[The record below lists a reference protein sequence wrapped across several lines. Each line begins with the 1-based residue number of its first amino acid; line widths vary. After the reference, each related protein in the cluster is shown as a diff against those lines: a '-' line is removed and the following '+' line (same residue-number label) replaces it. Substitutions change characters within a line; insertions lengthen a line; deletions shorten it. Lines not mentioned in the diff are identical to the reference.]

1 MVPQRAN
8 PFLLMGKLRMHK
20 VVYVTA
26 MIGITLIVSAIF
38 LGFGLDTLVIDGSP
52 DAFQPLSVGGAPPR
66 DGILLYGDIQEWDT
80 DSKMLSLFWI
90 PYICGVSFVGGDGAC
105 QDLGFLKKDVSFFLN
120 ADGIAKDGS
129 ANLDMSTA
137 LLNYS
142 SAYYNATNL
151 LNGPQNY
158 DIKQVIT
165 TDLYNIWS
173 SQTNSHGFESEI
185 VYPFDW
191 YGLSFIMTA
200 VETNTNNTIPMA
212 GASIFNPRSSQWV
225 SNSDYTFLDLP
236 DQAGRITT
244 YIYLNRH
251 SAVIVGVLLLI
262 IFNWLVTLSLL
273 YMSIL
278 NVLPHRE
285 VSGSDGIALLFA
297 GLFALPTIRGI
308 FPGSPALGCLVD
320 FVGLVPNLC
329 IISGCAVTVLLV
341 QLSHTKPE
349 FQFSTPPAS
358 PP

>member
-8 PFLLMGKLRMHK
+8 PFLYMGKLRMHK

-26 MIGITLIVSAIF
+26 MIGISVIVLAIF

-52 DAFQPLSVGGAPPR
+52 DAFQPHSVGGAPPR
-66 DGILLYGDIQEWDT
+66 DGILLYGDIQDWDT
-80 DSKMLSLFWI
+80 DSKMLSLFWV

-142 SAYYNATNL
+142 SAYSNAINL
-151 LNGPQNY
+151 LDDPQSYN
-158 DIKQVIT
+158 IEQVIT
-165 TDLYNIWS
+165 TNLYNVWS
-173 SQTNSHGFESEI
+173 SETNSHGFESEI

-200 VETNTNNTIPMA
+200 VEKDTNNTIPMA
-212 GASIFNPRSSQWV
+212 GAR
-225 SNSDYTFLDLP
+225 
-236 DQAGRITT
+236 
-244 YIYLNRH
+244 
-251 SAVIVGVLLLI
+251 
-262 IFNWLVTLSLL
+262 LVTLSLL

-278 NVLPHRE
+278 IVCVRRKVP
-285 VSGSDGIALLFA
+285 GSDGIALLFA

-308 FPGSPALGCLVD
+308 FPGNPALGCLVD

-341 QLSHTKPE
+341 QLSRTKPE
-349 FQFSTPPAS
+349 SQFSIRGSCKDRIRMSRFIPLSRDLIELQAG
-358 PP
+358 

>member
-1 MVPQRAN
+1 
-8 PFLLMGKLRMHK
+8 MGKLRMRK
-20 VVYVTA
+20 VVYTTA
-26 MIGITLIVSAIF
+26 MIGISVIVLTTF
-38 LGFGLDTLVIDGSP
+38 LGFGLDTLVIGGSP

-90 PYICGVSFVGGDGAC
+90 PYICGVSFVGGDGTC
-105 QDLGFLKKDVSFFLN
+105 QDLGFLKKNVSFFLN

-129 ANLDMSTA
+129 ANLNMSTA

-142 SAYYNATNL
+142 SAYYNATNLGL

-200 VETNTNNTIPMA
+200 VETDTNNTIPMA
-212 GASIFNPRSSQWV
+212 GAR
-225 SNSDYTFLDLP
+225 
-236 DQAGRITT
+236 
-244 YIYLNRH
+244 
-251 SAVIVGVLLLI
+251 
-262 IFNWLVTLSLL
+262 LVTLSLL

-285 VSGSDGIALLFA
+285 VSGSDGGLESTSIALLFA

-308 FPGSPALGCLVD
+308 FPGSPALGCLVGCGSLKPQLRNT
-320 FVGLVPNLC
+320 GLAW
-329 IISGCAVTVLLV
+329 SGA
-341 QLSHTKPE
+341 
-349 FQFSTPPAS
+349 
-358 PP
+358 